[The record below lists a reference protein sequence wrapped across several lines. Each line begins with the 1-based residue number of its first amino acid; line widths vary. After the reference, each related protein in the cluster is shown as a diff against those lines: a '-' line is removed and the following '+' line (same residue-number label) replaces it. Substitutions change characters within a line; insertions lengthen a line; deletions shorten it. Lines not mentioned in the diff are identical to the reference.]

1 MVKKTTADVS
11 GCVFSVLLQKVKIR
25 IQNELTV
32 HPSASLSVN
41 EDVRNNFSQSYQC
54 FNALKCRKCAIKKF
68 SMLTPGPLDRFQVSS
83 QVFKSKGS
91 RRNPKATSSLTNF
104 ALYLKWPC
112 KAVLLSD
119 RRKCAIKIFFS
130 MLAPGPLDRFQV
142 SSQFFKSKGRRR
154 NHEQKVR
161 HISFFFD
168 RSFSRPPIQ
177 QISLFDRTF
186 SNQAFKSTISMLTP
200 GPLVQQI
207 SLFDRTFSSLFNSK
221 SRRRN
226 H

>member
-1 MVKKTTADVS
+1 MS
-11 GCVFSVLLQKVKIR
+11 GCVFSVFLQKVKIR

-54 FNALKCRKCAIKKF
+54 FNALKCQKCAIKKF
-68 SMLTPGPLDRFQVSS
+68 FSMLAPGPLDRFQVSS
-83 QVFKSKGS
+83 QVFKSKG
-91 RRNPKATSSLTNF
+91 
-104 ALYLKWPC
+104 
-112 KAVLLSD
+112 
-119 RRKCAIKIFFS
+119 RK
-130 MLAPGPLDRFQV
+130 
-142 SSQFFKSKGRRR
+142 
-154 NHEQKVR
+154 QKVR
-161 HISFFFD
+161 QISF
-168 RSFSRPPIQ
+168 
-177 QISLFDRTF
+177 
-186 SNQAFKSTISMLTP
+186 QAFKSTISMLTP

>member
-1 MVKKTTADVS
+1 
-11 GCVFSVLLQKVKIR
+11 
-25 IQNELTV
+25 
-32 HPSASLSVN
+32 
-41 EDVRNNFSQSYQC
+41 
-54 FNALKCRKCAIKKF
+54 
-68 SMLTPGPLDRFQVSS
+68 MLTPGPLDRFQVSS
-83 QVFKSKGS
+83 QVFKSKGR

-112 KAVLLSD
+112 KAVLLSNIFGPLD
-119 RRKCAIKIFFS
+119 RFQVSSQFFS

-168 RSFSRPPIQ
+168 RSFSRPPVQ